1 MTRDELKKIVEGITD
16 EQLDKI
22 LGINGA
28 DINKAKNGVDALK
41 TELESLKKAKAE
53 LAEKV
58 NTLTDSAETAEGYK
72 KELKKRVLTGLIHY
86 SILHIT

>member
-1 MTRDELKKIVEGITD
+1 MTREELKKIVEGVTD

-41 TELESLKKAKAE
+41 TELESLKKVLIYE
-53 LAEKV
+53 
-58 NTLTDSAETAEGYK
+58 NAEGMWW
-72 KELKKRVLTGLIHY
+72 T
-86 SILHIT
+86 